1 MSDNLISRLEE
12 KIYEQL
18 DLCNTEETPTVCRLI
33 STIEGK
39 EKVVTLIKKKIIQ
52 QKLTIGQ
59 SIVDIELEFNIN
71 STDN

>member
-1 MSDNLISRLEE
+1 MSDNLIARLEE
-12 KIYEQL
+12 KIQEQL
-18 DLCNTEETPTVCRLI
+18 DLCNMEETPTVCRLI
-33 STIEGK
+33 STSDGRK
-39 EKVVTLIKKKIIQ
+39 KVVKLIEKKIIQ